1 MHRTLS
7 CRELEI
13 LSLVMQGKTSKEIAT
28 LVKLRVETVRSY
40 RKAMMKK
47 LEVNNVAGLV
57 RFLLSDE
64 GVWING
70 QCLGIDGGLVLR

>member
-57 RFLLSDE
+57 RFAF
-64 GVWING
+64 
-70 QCLGIDGGLVLR
+70 QTGLMRLPVDRFWAAGKS